1 MFRDILIPAEDTA
14 RYGALIPD
22 YYHEGIRQQE
32 YYAVATYAPGL
43 DDELAGVVI
52 MGVNDTWARILWYG
66 VTEEYA
72 GSEAEEE
79 MISSRIRDAEA
90 FGEAE
95 GIIAEFPASFGKDR
109 FMNLFGSLGFET
121 EETESNVAEFSLGS
135 IEKDKL
141 PEADGRNDIIP
152 LKEAEDSVLR
162 ELGNLMANDIRNIPV
177 EIPVEWDRYDKD
189 LSLVHMDGDVPA
201 GLILITRSDDHVSVD
216 LAYEKE
222 TGNIMALLAALVLNG
237 EKILE
242 PDTRIVIPVVDQ
254 RIFGLLKEIAP
265 EAKRGGLLKAT
276 LRFDRDMPVTP
287 EEIESL
293 LEE

>member
-1 MFRDILIPAEDTA
+1 M
-14 RYGALIPD
+14 
-22 YYHEGIRQQE
+22 
-32 YYAVATYAPGL
+32 TY
-43 DDELAGVVI
+43 
-52 MGVNDTWARILWYG
+52 N
-66 VTEEYA
+66 
-72 GSEAEEE
+72 
-79 MISSRIRDAEA
+79 
-90 FGEAE
+90 
-95 GIIAEFPASFGKDR
+95 
-109 FMNLFGSLGFET
+109 
-121 EETESNVAEFSLGS
+121 
-135 IEKDKL
+135 KL
-141 PEADGRNDIIP
+141 TNNADGIASWNGYYD
-152 LKEAEDSVLR
+152 EN
-162 ELGNLMANDIRNIPV
+162 GNLIISN
-177 EIPVEWDRYDKD
+177 RYDKD

-265 EAKRGGLLKAT
+265 EAKRGGLLKAI